1 MPALAVN
8 PVRVIAVSTSSWT
21 HSGASAL
28 TLAMA
33 YDMEQC

>member
-8 PVRVIAVSTSSWT
+8 PVRVIAVSTSSST
-21 HSGASAL
+21 LSGASAS

-33 YDMEQC
+33 CDVEQC

>member
-8 PVRVIAVSTSSWT
+8 PVRVIAVSASSST
-21 HSGASAL
+21 LSGASVL

-33 YDMEQC
+33 YCVEQC